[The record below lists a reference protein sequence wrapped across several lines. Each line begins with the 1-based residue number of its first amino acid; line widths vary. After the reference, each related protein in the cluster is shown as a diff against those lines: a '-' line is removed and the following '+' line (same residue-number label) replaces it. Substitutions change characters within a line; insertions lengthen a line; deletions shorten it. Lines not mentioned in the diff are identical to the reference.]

1 MSEELLPCPFCGSEA
16 ERRDDIQ
23 GGAWCVM
30 CQQCAGCTFG
40 DTIEDAEVEWNTR
53 ANAGDWGKY
62 KWLCDRF
69 DHMSTSTS
77 ERFLECL
84 GIEGDPC
91 KSFDELLTAALPENQ
106 R

>member
-30 CQQCAGCTFG
+30 CQQCTGCTFG

-53 ANAGDWGKY
+53 ASAGDWDAVRSAIKLLRTVSIGEANQHVMADK
-62 KWLCDRF
+62 
-69 DHMSTSTS
+69 
-77 ERFLECL
+77 
-84 GIEGDPC
+84 
-91 KSFDELLTAALPENQ
+91 LTAALPEN
-106 R
+106 RK